1 MEAEDTLV
9 FDIGGTTMRAGIYRT
24 GSGRVE
30 RVLVRDTPSFRTLAA
45 ADADE
50 IRAQL
55 HRVLGEMGRS
65 VCGERDPRAVSVGF
79 PGPIDPDGGIL
90 AAPTI
95 WGEDRG
101 TGRIPLGE
109 SLGRLWP
116 RSRVFVLNDMTAAG
130 YRYLRHPLDDFCI
143 LTVSSGIGH
152 KVFLRGEPVT
162 GPHGRGGELG
172 HLRVDLS
179 RDAPVCDCGGR
190 GHLGAVASGSA
201 AVEQVKR
208 VAADDPEGFR
218 ASALFRIAERSELDN
233 EAIVAAFSSGDP
245 WTDRPIRRMA
255 RAIGQVLSAVH
266 LAVGVERFVVVGG
279 FAIALGPRFRDMLCA
294 EAAACG
300 WDLGASWDSMIE
312 LGRGDE
318 NAGLIGAGRYAAQR
332 LRH

>member
-1 MEAEDTLV
+1 
-9 FDIGGTTMRAGIYRT
+9 MRAGIYRT
-24 GSGRVE
+24 GTGSVE
-30 RVLVRDTPSFRTLAA
+30 RVLVRDTPSFRTLAGA
-45 ADADE
+45 SADE
-50 IRAQL
+50 ICTQL
-55 HRVLGEMGRS
+55 HRVLREMGHS
-65 VCGERDPRAVSVGF
+65 VCGERVPRAVSVGF
-79 PGPIDPDGGIL
+79 PGPIDPDGRIL
-90 AAPTI
+90 AAPTM
-95 WGEDRG
+95 WGEDRA
-101 TGRIPLGE
+101 TGRIPLVE

-116 RSRVFVLNDMTAAG
+116 QSRMFVLNDMTAAG
-130 YRYLRHPLDDFCI
+130 YHYLRHPLDDFCI

-172 HLRVDLS
+172 HLRVDFS
-179 RDAPVCDCGGR
+179 PDALLCDCGWR

-208 VAADDPEGFR
+208 FAAHDPEGFR
-218 ASALFRIAERSELDN
+218 ASALFRIAELSALDN

-255 RAIGQVLSAVH
+255 LAIGQVLSAVH

-279 FAIALGPRFRDMLCA
+279 FALALGPRFRDLLCA

-312 LGRGDE
+312 LGRSDE
-318 NAGLIGAGRYAAQR
+318 NAGLIGAGKFAAR
-332 LRH
+332 HLRD